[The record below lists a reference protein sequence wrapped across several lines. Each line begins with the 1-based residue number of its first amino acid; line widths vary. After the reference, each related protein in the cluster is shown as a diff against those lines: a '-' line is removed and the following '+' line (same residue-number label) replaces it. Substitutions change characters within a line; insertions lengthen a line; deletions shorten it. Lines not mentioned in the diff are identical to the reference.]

1 MKSKNILVAK
11 KGTQKKTTKT
21 ASKKA
26 AAKTKAENPKSAKVV
41 VKKAATKT
49 AVAPKK
55 VAGKKVVAPKKLA
68 AKKVEAPKKDT
79 PKKVEATKKVVVAK
93 TKKASPIK
101 TEDTKKVAIASPK
114 KTKATKTK
122 AVEEEAVIAEPVNVS
137 TAPPTPRNKVKSI
150 LVTQPKP
157 ESEKSPY
164 FDLAKK
170 CNIKVDFREFIHVE
184 GIAATDF
191 RRDRINILDYSAVIF
206 TSRNAADHY
215 FRMCQEMRITVP
227 ETMKYF
233 CISESTAYYLQKYVI
248 FRKRKIFHG
257 KQTFADMMDVIK
269 KHKDDK
275 FLLPCTDIAN
285 VEGAELLEKAKIRY
299 AKAVIYKTVCS
310 DLSDLANVN
319 YDVIVFFSPSGI
331 KSLFQNFPDF
341 KQNLTRIAAF
351 GATTAK
357 AVEDADL
364 YVDIKAPNPLAPS
377 MTMALEQYITSVNKG
392 K

>member
-1 MKSKNILVAK
+1 MKAKNILVAK
-11 KGTQKKTTKT
+11 KGSEKKNAKVVATSKKSTGKTKVSESKTTK
-21 ASKKA
+21 AI
-26 AAKTKAENPKSAKVV
+26 
-41 VKKAATKT
+41 VKKS
-49 AVAPKK
+49 VAPKK
-55 VAGKKVVAPKKLA
+55 VAVKSKVKEEKTLAKKTTTKAKVTKQPKLKAEPTAVVAQETV
-68 AKKVEAPKKDT
+68 KV
-79 PKKVEATKKVVVAK
+79 
-93 TKKASPIK
+93 
-101 TEDTKKVAIASPK
+101 
-114 KTKATKTK
+114 
-122 AVEEEAVIAEPVNVS
+122 N

-157 ESEKSPY
+157 EGEKSPY

-170 CNIKVDFREFIHVE
+170 CNVKIDFREFIHVE
-184 GIAATDF
+184 GVSASDF

-319 YDVIVFFSPSGI
+319 YDVIVFFSPAGV

-357 AVEDADL
+357 AVEDANL
-364 YVDIKAPNPLAPS
+364 YVDIKAPNPQAPS
-377 MTMALEQYITSVNKG
+377 MTMALEQYINAVNKG

>member
-1 MKSKNILVAK
+1 LKAKNILVAK
-11 KGTQKKTTKT
+11 KGSKGKATKVVAAPKKTT
-21 ASKKA
+21 SKK
-26 AAKTKAENPKSAKVV
+26 KSSESKVSKPK
-41 VKKAATKT
+41 VKKEAT
-49 AVAPKK
+49 PKK
-55 VAGKKVVAPKKLA
+55 VASKTKVIEKTLV
-68 AKKVEAPKKDT
+68 
-79 PKKVEATKKVVVAK
+79 TKKNTKLTEKPLV
-93 TKKASPIK
+93 TKKNAKEKEKKSPKIKLKETIEVVKEPIK
-101 TEDTKKVAIASPK
+101 
-114 KTKATKTK
+114 
-122 AVEEEAVIAEPVNVS
+122 VN

-157 ESEKSPY
+157 EGEKSPY

-170 CNIKVDFREFIHVE
+170 CNVKVDFREFIHVE
-184 GIAATDF
+184 GVPASDF

-227 ETMKYF
+227 ESMKYF

-319 YDVIVFFSPSGI
+319 YDVIVFFSPSGV

-357 AVEDADL
+357 AVEDANL
-364 YVDIKAPNPLAPS
+364 YVDIKAPNPQAPS
-377 MTMALEQYITSVNKG
+377 MTMALEQYITAVNKG